1 MRQKI
6 FANDAFAVFATC
18 IKENETAR
26 CDMHINEWI
35 SSTNDNY
42 IDFGIRIYDAKQVKQ
57 LGVFVPFLVKK
68 DEITDLSE
76 CMRDEKVMRGVFN
89 ANCEITQSSS
99 SPIIKIDNKDDN
111 RKENL
116 LKLEH
121 EDFLIRTVKNGT
133 IIQFR
138 ISSFHKVLTE
148 DIAYIRFRLPHK
160 SIGIL
165 FTPIPWSFKSLFES
179 PVVKYEYN
187 YNMKI
192 NEMRSLPF
200 KVRECLGVSQPKF
213 LKIIV
218 AVATDEQ
225 YDVNHSDC
233 YKVRQL
239 EEDLFLPY
247 APESFPCT
255 HAFVY
260 QWRNTDK
267 RHCVFNFTIS
277 QETISLKSLLGYAL
291 IVITLSAMG
300 SALWEGISA
309 LF

>member
-18 IKENETAR
+18 IKENESTK
-26 CDMHINEWI
+26 CDIHINEWI
-35 SSTNDNY
+35 SSINENY
-42 IDFGIRIYDAKQVKQ
+42 IDFGIRIYEANKVKQ
-57 LGVFVPFLVKK
+57 LGVYVPFPVKK

-99 SPIIKIDNKDDN
+99 SPIIKVDNKDEN
-111 RKENL
+111 LKENI
-116 LKLEH
+116 LKLEYGNIT
-121 EDFLIRTVKNGT
+121 IRTVKSGT
-133 IIQFR
+133 IILFK
-138 ISSFHKVLTE
+138 ISSFHRVLTE
-148 DIAYIRFRLPHK
+148 DVAYIRFRLPHK
-160 SIGIL
+160 SIGCL
-165 FTPIPWSFKSLFES
+165 FTPISWSIKSLFES

-192 NEMRSLPF
+192 NEVRSLPF
-200 KVRECLGVSQPKF
+200 KARTYLGTSQPDF
-213 LKIIV
+213 SQIIV
-218 AVATDEQ
+218 AVATNEQ

-239 EEDLFLPY
+239 EADLFSIY
-247 APESFPCT
+247 APKSFPCA

-260 QWRNTDK
+260 QWRNLNK

-291 IVITLSAMG
+291 IVVTLSAIG
-300 SALWEGISA
+300 SALWEWISS